1 MSLMKHIASLQHAKL
16 IWIWFNTNSLNYYRT
31 IMQTDGYFM
40 TSGYRMIWNMF
51 QTALPFKKNTLVY
64 LWIKNMWSGVLF
76 NIIGGRMCGGYRWNL
91 LGADVHNYWSCAVG
105 EW

>member
-40 TSGYRMIWNMF
+40 TSGYRMI
-51 QTALPFKKNTLVY
+51 
-64 LWIKNMWSGVLF
+64 
-76 NIIGGRMCGGYRWNL
+76 
-91 LGADVHNYWSCAVG
+91 
-105 EW
+105 